1 MPKCSGPTCWT
12 RGWSTPRG
20 LPTDMGTRRP
30 EGRLREREV
39 AMRQASKKMDRAHPI
54 FAAGA
59 SEREL
64 FKTKPTYQG
73 THLISGRRKG
83 THLISSYIPLCL
95 DRVCRL
101 QLGNKRRKRIRLE
114 QNSR

>member
-73 THLISGRRKG
+73 THLFFLTHGPGRVS
-83 THLISSYIPLCL
+83 LP
-95 DRVCRL
+95 VCHAVGGEHRAAMSTTRSTA
-101 QLGNKRRKRIRLE
+101 RRPG
-114 QNSR
+114 

>member
-20 LPTDMGTRRP
+20 LPTDVGTRRR
-30 EGRLREREV
+30 EGRLRERVV
-39 AMRQASKKMDRAHPI
+39 AMRRASKKPDRAHPI

-59 SEREL
+59 SEEEV

-73 THLISGRRKG
+73 IKTSFTANTEAVKDQPACGRIR
-83 THLISSYIPLCL
+83 
-95 DRVCRL
+95 
-101 QLGNKRRKRIRLE
+101 KRRIP
-114 QNSR
+114 SA

>member
-20 LPTDMGTRRP
+20 LPTDVGTRRR
-30 EGRLREREV
+30 EGRLRERVV
-39 AMRQASKKMDRAHPI
+39 AMRRASKKPDRAHPI

-59 SEREL
+59 SEEEV

-73 THLISGRRKG
+73 TVPLSAKGPSPLSHRSSGKFDRKA
-83 THLISSYIPLCL
+83 LVES
-95 DRVCRL
+95 V
-101 QLGNKRRKRIRLE
+101 
-114 QNSR
+114 